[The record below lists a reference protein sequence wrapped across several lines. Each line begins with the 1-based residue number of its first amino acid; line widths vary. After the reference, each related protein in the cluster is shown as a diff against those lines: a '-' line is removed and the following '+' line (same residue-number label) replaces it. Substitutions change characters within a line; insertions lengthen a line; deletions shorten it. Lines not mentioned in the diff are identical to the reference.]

1 MPISSVE
8 QRTGKLYGG
17 LWSQYDDDLF
27 IKSLELFK
35 DRWLANNESPDFF
48 MGKRCLDVGCGGGR
62 YSLAMARMGAKS
74 VVGVDVSESGLKD
87 AAMRGERIGYSNV
100 TFKQATALELPFADA
115 EFDFV
120 CCSGVLH
127 HTRSVERGLREIHR
141 VLKPGGSLYL
151 LLYGAGGI
159 FWPLN
164 ALLRPF
170 AALVGQDDLDVAV
183 EHAGYAANK
192 RRSVLDDLFVPI
204 LETYTKERV
213 DQLLADAGFLQSR
226 RWTSARLDH
235 ETDAHTM
242 LAELES
248 RLPMWEAGY
257 QTSSDPMKVVV
268 QLHCANLCRTVIA
281 AVRDLIEQGTA
292 GRLTAEQLQDAVVG
306 HGHHRLIATRA

>member
-8 QRTGKLYGG
+8 QQTGKLYGG

-27 IKSLELFK
+27 MKSLELFK
-35 DRWLANNESPDFF
+35 QRWLANNEPENFF
-48 MGKRCLDVGCGGGR
+48 QGKRCLDVGCGGGR
-62 YSLAMARMGAKS
+62 YSLAMAHMGAKS

-87 AAMRGERIGYSNV
+87 ATMRCERIGYTNV
-100 TFKQATALELPFADA
+100 TFRQATALELPFPDG

-120 CCSGVLH
+120 CCAGVLH
-127 HTRSVERGLREIHR
+127 HTRSVERGFREIHR

-151 LLYGAGGI
+151 LLYGAGGV

-164 ALLRPF
+164 YLLRPF
-170 AALVGQDDLDVAV
+170 ATLVGQADLDDAV

-204 LETYTKERV
+204 LETYTRERV
-213 DQLLADAGFLQSR
+213 DQLLQDAGFPQSH

-242 LAELES
+242 LTELQS
-248 RLPMWEAGY
+248 RLPMWESGY
-257 QTSSDPMKVVV
+257 QTAKDPMKALV
-268 QLHCANLCRTVIA
+268 QMHAANLCRTVIA
-281 AVRDLIEQGTA
+281 TVRDLIEQEKA
-292 GRLTAEQLQDAVVG
+292 GRLTAEQLQNAVVG
-306 HGHHRLIATRA
+306 HGHHRLIATRT

>member
-8 QRTGKLYGG
+8 QQTGKLYGG

-27 IKSLELFK
+27 KKSLELFK
-35 DRWLANNESPDFF
+35 QRWLANNEPENFF
-48 MGKRCLDVGCGGGR
+48 QGKRCLDVGCGGGR
-62 YSLAMARMGAKS
+62 YSLAMAHMGAKS

-87 AAMRGERIGYSNV
+87 ASMRGERIGYTNV
-100 TFKQATALELPFADA
+100 KFQQATALELPFPDG

-120 CCSGVLH
+120 CCAGVLH

-164 ALLRPF
+164 YLLRPF
-170 AALVGQDDLDVAV
+170 ATLAGQDDLDHAV

-204 LETYTKERV
+204 LETYTRERV
-213 DQLLADAGFLQSR
+213 DQLLQDAGFPQSH

-242 LAELES
+242 LIELQS
-248 RLPMWEAGY
+248 RLPMWESGY
-257 QTSSDPMKVVV
+257 QTTQDPMKALV
-268 QLHCANLCRTVIA
+268 QMHAANLCRTVIA
-281 AVRDLIEQGTA
+281 TVRDLIEQEKA
-292 GRLTAEQLQDAVVG
+292 GRLTAEQLQNAVVG
-306 HGHHRLIATRA
+306 HGHHRLIATRT

>member
-8 QRTGKLYGG
+8 QQTGKLYGG

-27 IKSLELFK
+27 LKSLELFK
-35 DRWLANNESPDFF
+35 QRWLANNEPEDFF
-48 MGKRCLDVGCGGGR
+48 QGKRCLDVGCGGGR
-62 YSLAMARMGAKS
+62 YSLAMAHMGAKS

-87 AAMRGERIGYSNV
+87 ATMRGERIGYTNV
-100 TFKQATALELPFADA
+100 TFRQATALELPFPDG

-120 CCSGVLH
+120 CCAGVLH

-151 LLYGAGGI
+151 LLYGAGGV

-164 ALLRPF
+164 YLLRPF
-170 AALVGQDDLDVAV
+170 ATLAGQEDLDNAV

-204 LETYTKERV
+204 LETYTRERV
-213 DQLLADAGFLQSR
+213 DQLLQDAGFPQSR
-226 RWTSARLDH
+226 RWMSARLDH
-235 ETDAHTM
+235 ETDANTM
-242 LAELES
+242 LIELQS

-257 QTSSDPMKVVV
+257 QTTKDPMKALVEM
-268 QLHCANLCRTVIA
+268 HAANLCRTVIA
-281 AVRDLIEQGTA
+281 TVRDLIEQEKA
-292 GRLTAEQLQDAVVG
+292 GRLTAEQLQNAVVG
-306 HGHHRLIATRA
+306 HGHHRLIATRT

>member
-1 MPISSVE
+1 
-8 QRTGKLYGG
+8 
-17 LWSQYDDDLF
+17 
-27 IKSLELFK
+27 
-35 DRWLANNESPDFF
+35 
-48 MGKRCLDVGCGGGR
+48 
-62 YSLAMARMGAKS
+62 
-74 VVGVDVSESGLKD
+74 
-87 AAMRGERIGYSNV
+87 MRGERIGYSNV